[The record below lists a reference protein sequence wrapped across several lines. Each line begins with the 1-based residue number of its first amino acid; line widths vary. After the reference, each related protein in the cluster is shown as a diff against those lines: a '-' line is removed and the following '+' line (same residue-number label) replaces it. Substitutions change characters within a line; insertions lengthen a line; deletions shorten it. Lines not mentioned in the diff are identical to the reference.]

1 MGRYPYEGKTF
12 TLRQESRLK
21 MLTKEFHI
29 RLSYEDKKYLLEAE
43 NDIQA
48 EQRMRAIFEKY
59 L

>member
-1 MGRYPYEGKTF
+1 MGRYPYEAKTF

-29 RLSYEDKKYLLEAE
+29 RLSYEDKQHLLAAE

-48 EQRMRAIFEKY
+48 EQRMRAIFNKY

>member
-1 MGRYPYEGKTF
+1 MTKYPYEAKTF

-21 MLTKEFHI
+21 MLTKEFYIH
-29 RLSYEDKKYLLEAE
+29 LSHEDKKYLLSAE

-48 EQRMRAIFEKY
+48 EQRMRSIFEKY